1 MLLAVLIVVSEVEDP
16 ELPWRLSDCV
26 IAEASFI
33 DDEVEVATPDT
44 VFDRHVDASLY
55 MSQYKGPHRWT
66 GVPEARVA
74 IASGPPGPAVSISI
88 EVGPRP
94 DDLRLDPRD
103 FFGAARTIAE
113 WLWGSLN
120 LQISPQELQLIEIVT
135 REVQA
140 AIDAGTALIRADLAQ
155 TQAALDTIQA
165 QTKAPRPSR
174 RVVLWGL
181 RQIKAFRVE
190 SSRLKRSSICSRCST
205 PLGSEAALTLAI
217 P

>member
-1 MLLAVLIVVSEVEDP
+1 L
-16 ELPWRLSDCV
+16 
-26 IAEASFI
+26 
-33 DDEVEVATPDT
+33 
-44 VFDRHVDASLY
+44 
-55 MSQYKGPHRWT
+55 
-66 GVPEARVA
+66 
-74 IASGPPGPAVSISI
+74 
-88 EVGPRP
+88 
-94 DDLRLDPRD
+94 
-103 FFGAARTIAE
+103 FGAARTIAE

-181 RQIKAFRVE
+181 RQINGIPGGVISAEAVEHLQSLLHAFG
-190 SSRLKRSSICSRCST
+190 L
-205 PLGSEAALTLAI
+205 
-217 P
+217 